1 MANVATVANFDINI
15 LNPIFDYVLAGVRE
29 ADREDVKQDSIVR
42 ILTALSGDKV
52 QKDIFNF
59 SYTVIQRTVFDYYRK
74 KKRKI
79 TTNSTLVNF
88 CDGADEEEG
97 STVDYFTYET
107 DEKGYGIADVR
118 NDYLNNIDKFTKQE
132 QKIINFMLFT
142 EEGMDMSL
150 SEISNQLGLNK
161 SHATRAMQKL
171 KKVCQA

>member
-15 LNPIFDYVLAGVRE
+15 LNPIFDYVLTGVKE
-29 ADREDVKQDSIVR
+29 ADREEVKHDSIVR
-42 ILTALSGDKV
+42 ILTALSDGKI

-59 SYTVIQRTVFDYYRK
+59 SHTVIQRTVFDYYRK
-74 KKRKI
+74 KTRKI

-88 CDGADEEEG
+88 NDGADEEVG
-97 STVDYFTYET
+97 STVEFFSYET
-107 DEKGYGIADVR
+107 DEQGYGIAEVR
-118 NDYLNNIDKFTKQE
+118 IDYLNNIDKFTKQE
-132 QKIINFMLFT
+132 QKVIDFMLFT

-150 SEISNQLGLNK
+150 TEISNQLGVHK